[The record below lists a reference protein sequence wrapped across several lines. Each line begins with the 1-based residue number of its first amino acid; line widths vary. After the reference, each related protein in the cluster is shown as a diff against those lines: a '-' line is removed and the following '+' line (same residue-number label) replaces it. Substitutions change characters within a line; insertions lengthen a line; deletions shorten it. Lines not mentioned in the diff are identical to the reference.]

1 MILLKE
7 IVEEIRNDLSSGMG
21 YNDSRLDTEYLE
33 AKVHSARATIITN
46 YVVKLGKFINDA
58 WVQTLDLSFVGRE
71 KDCEVITFECPNVT
85 SFDGQNDGFIYV
97 GNVNGF
103 KPFPRLRKGFTT
115 LARHSIFKNKTEVMW
130 DYKHMEQGKMLLQFY
145 NNNKLQ
151 YVTVRAIFNNPVTIP
166 NFNKDTDHY
175 PVDASLKKDIVDMI
189 TQDLIR
195 KTSRPVE
202 PANSTMTEIPR

>member
-7 IVEEIRNDLSSGMG
+7 IVEEIRNDLNSGMG
-21 YNDSRLDTEYLE
+21 YNDSRWDTEYLE
-33 AKVHSARATIITN
+33 GKVHSARSAIITN

-58 WVQTLDLSFVGRE
+58 WVQTLDLSFVERD
-71 KDCEVITFECPNVT
+71 KDCDVVTFECPNVT
-85 SFDGQNDGFIYV
+85 SFDGQNDGFVYV
-97 GNVNGF
+97 GHANGF

-115 LARHSIFKNKTEVMW
+115 LTRHSIFRHKTEVMW
-130 DYKHMEQGKMLLQFY
+130 DYKHLEQGRMLLSFY
-145 NNNKLQ
+145 NNPKLE
-151 YVTVRAIFNNPVTIP
+151 YIMVRAIFNNPVTIP

-175 PVDASLKKDIVDMI
+175 PVDASLRKDIVDMI

-202 PANSTMTEIPR
+202 PGNGTMTEIPR

>member
-7 IVEEIRNDLSSGMG
+7 IVEEIRNDLNSGMG
-21 YNDSRLDTEYLE
+21 YNDSRLDDEYIE
-33 AKVHSARATIITN
+33 AKIHAARSTLITN
-46 YVVKLGKFINDA
+46 SIIKLGKFINDSF
-58 WVQTLDLSFVGRE
+58 VQTLDLSFVDYE
-71 KDCEVITFECPNVT
+71 KDCDVVTFECPNVI
-85 SFDGQNDGFIYV
+85 SLDGQNDGFIYV
-97 GNVNGF
+97 GHVNGF

-115 LARHSIFKNKTEVMW
+115 LARHSVFRQKTEVMW
-130 DYKHMEQGKMLLQFY
+130 DYKHLEQGKMLLQFY

-151 YVTVRAIFNNPVTIP
+151 YVTVRAIFNNPTTIP

-175 PVDASLKKDIVDMI
+175 PVDANVKKDIVDMI

-202 PANSTMTEIPR
+202 PGNSTMTEIPR

>member
-7 IVEEIRNDLSSGMG
+7 IVEEIRNDLNSGMG
-21 YNDSRLDTEYLE
+21 YNDSRWDTEYLE
-33 AKVHSARATIITN
+33 GKVHSARSAIITN

-58 WVQTLDLSFVGRE
+58 WVQTLDLSFVERD
-71 KDCEVITFECPNVT
+71 KDCDIVTFECPNVT
-85 SFDGQNDGFIYV
+85 SFDGQNDGFVYV
-97 GNVNGF
+97 GHANGF

-115 LARHSIFKNKTEVMW
+115 LTRHSIFRHKTEVMW
-130 DYKHMEQGKMLLQFY
+130 DYKHLEQGRMLLSFY
-145 NNNKLQ
+145 NNPKLE
-151 YVTVRAIFNNPVTIP
+151 YIMVRAIFNNPVTIP

-175 PVDASLKKDIVDMI
+175 PVDASLRKDIVDMI

-202 PANSTMTEIPR
+202 PGNGTMTEIPR

>member
-7 IVEEIRNDLSSGMG
+7 IVEEIRNDLNSGMG
-21 YNDSRLDTEYLE
+21 YNDSRFDSEYLE
-33 AKVHSARATIITN
+33 AKIHSARSTIITN

-58 WVQTLDLSFVGRE
+58 WVQTLDLSFVDRD
-71 KDCEVITFECPNVT
+71 KDCDVVTFECPNVT
-85 SFDGQNDGFIYV
+85 SFDGQNDGFVYV
-97 GNVNGF
+97 GHANGM

-115 LARHSIFKNKTEVMW
+115 LTRHSVFRHKTEVMW
-130 DYKHMEQGKMLLQFY
+130 DYKHLEQGRMLLSFY
-145 NNNKLQ
+145 NNPKLE
-151 YVTVRAIFNNPVTIP
+151 YVMVRGIFNNPTTIP

-175 PVDASLKKDIVDMI
+175 PVDANLKKDIVDMI

-202 PANSTMTEIPR
+202 PGNSTMTEIPR

>member
-7 IVEEIRNDLSSGMG
+7 IVEEIRNDLNSGMG
-21 YNDSRLDTEYLE
+21 YNDSRWDTEYLE
-33 AKVHSARATIITN
+33 GKVHSARSAIITN

-58 WVQTLDLSFVGRE
+58 WVQTLDLSFVERD
-71 KDCEVITFECPNVT
+71 KDCDVVAFECPNVT
-85 SFDGQNDGFIYV
+85 SFDGQNDGFVYV
-97 GNVNGF
+97 GHANGF

-115 LARHSIFKNKTEVMW
+115 LTRHSIFRHKTEVMW
-130 DYKHMEQGKMLLQFY
+130 DYKHLEQGRMLLSFY
-145 NNNKLQ
+145 NNPKLE
-151 YVTVRAIFNNPVTIP
+151 YIMVRAIFNNPVTIP

-175 PVDASLKKDIVDMI
+175 PVDASLRKDIVDMI

-202 PANSTMTEIPR
+202 PGNGTMTEIPR

>member
-21 YNDSRLDTEYLE
+21 YNDSRLDSEYLE

-46 YVVKLGKFINDA
+46 YIVKLGKFINDA

-71 KDCEVITFECPNVT
+71 KDCDVVTFECPNVT

-202 PANSTMTEIPR
+202 PGNSTMTEIPR